1 MNTLKIEG
9 AKNNIHTNAIAL
21 VALTRMTENL
31 IPEEAGKNLG
41 PELITP
47 AVTFLCSDDAPNGVV
62 VQAAGGSFSVA
73 AIVENTG
80 ANLGAEA
87 KAEDVAAAWSQITDL
102 TGAKQRNML
111 QLG

>member
-1 MNTLKIEG
+1 
-9 AKNNIHTNAIAL
+9 
-21 VALTRMTENL
+21 MTENL

-80 ANLGAEA
+80 ATLAPRPRRKMWPRPGPRSRTSPGRSSATCYSSA
-87 KAEDVAAAWSQITDL
+87 KERTA
-102 TGAKQRNML
+102 
-111 QLG
+111 